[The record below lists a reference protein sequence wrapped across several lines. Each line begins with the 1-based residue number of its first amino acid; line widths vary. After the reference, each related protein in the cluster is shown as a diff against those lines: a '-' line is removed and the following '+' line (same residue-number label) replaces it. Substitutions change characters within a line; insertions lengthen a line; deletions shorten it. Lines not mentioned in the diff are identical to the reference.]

1 MNAEL
6 LLRCCYIFMGLIIV
20 LVGIVMPKSKPNR
33 WIGFRL
39 KCTMEDPVL
48 WSQVHRV
55 SGPVWVIGG
64 CLIIINT
71 AFLPIELVIPALLG
85 MIFLLCI
92 ISLVHIRIL
101 LRRKLTLKER

>member
-6 LLRCCYIFMGLIIV
+6 LLRCCYIVFGIV
-20 LVGIVMPKSKPNR
+20 ISIVGIVMPKTKPNS

-55 SGPVWVIGG
+55 SGPLWVIGG

-92 ISLVHIRIL
+92 ISLVHIEVL
-101 LRRKLTLKER
+101 LKRKKTEK

>member
-6 LLRCCYIFMGLIIV
+6 LLRCCYIVFGIV
-20 LVGIVMPKSKPNR
+20 IAIVGIVMPKTKPNR

-55 SGPVWVIGG
+55 SGPLWVIGG

-92 ISLVHIRIL
+92 ISLVHIEVL
-101 LRRKLTLKER
+101 LKRKKTEK

>member
-6 LLRCCYIFMGLIIV
+6 LLRCCYIVTGIV
-20 LVGIVMPKSKPNR
+20 IAIVGIVMPKTKPNR

-48 WSQVHRV
+48 WSQVHRF
-55 SGPVWVIGG
+55 SGPVWFIGG

-92 ISLVHIRIL
+92 ISLVHIEVL
-101 LRRKLTLKER
+101 LKRKKTEK

>member
-6 LLRCCYIFMGLIIV
+6 LLRCCYIVFGIV
-20 LVGIVMPKSKPNR
+20 ISIVGIVMPKTKPNR

-39 KCTMEDPVL
+39 KCTMKDPVL

-55 SGPVWVIGG
+55 SGPLWVIGG

-92 ISLVHIRIL
+92 ISLLHIKVL
-101 LRRKLTLKER
+101 LKRKKTEK

>member
-6 LLRCCYIFMGLIIV
+6 LLRCCYIVFGIV
-20 LVGIVMPKSKPNR
+20 ISIVGIVMPKTKPNR

-48 WSQVHRV
+48 WSQVHRI
-55 SGPVWVIGG
+55 SGPIWVIGG

-71 AFLPIELVIPALLG
+71 AFLPIKLVIPALLG

-92 ISLVHIRIL
+92 ISLVHIKVL
-101 LRRKLTLKER
+101 LKRKKTEK

>member
-6 LLRCCYIFMGLIIV
+6 LLRCCYIVFGIV
-20 LVGIVMPKSKPNR
+20 ISIVGIVMPKTKPNR

-55 SGPVWVIGG
+55 SGPLWVIGG

-92 ISLVHIRIL
+92 ISLVHIEVL
-101 LRRKLTLKER
+101 LKRKKTEK

>member
-6 LLRCCYIFMGLIIV
+6 LLRCCYIVFGIV
-20 LVGIVMPKSKPNR
+20 ISIVGIVMPKTKPNR

-55 SGPVWVIGG
+55 SGPLWVIGG

-71 AFLPIELVIPALLG
+71 AFLPIELIIPALLG

-92 ISLVHIRIL
+92 ISLVHIEVL
-101 LRRKLTLKER
+101 LKRKKTEK

>member
-6 LLRCCYIFMGLIIV
+6 LLRCCYIVSGIV
-20 LVGIVMPKSKPNR
+20 IAIVGIVMPKTKPNR

-55 SGPVWVIGG
+55 SGPLWVIGG

-92 ISLVHIRIL
+92 ISLVHIEVL
-101 LRRKLTLKER
+101 LKRKKTEK